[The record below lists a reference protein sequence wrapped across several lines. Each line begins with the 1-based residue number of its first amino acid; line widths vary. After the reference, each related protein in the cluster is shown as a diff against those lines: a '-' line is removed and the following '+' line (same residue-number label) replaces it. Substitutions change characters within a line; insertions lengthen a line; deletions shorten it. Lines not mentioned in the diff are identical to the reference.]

1 MKKLN
6 LIFSLV
12 LFLFLLS
19 APLVLAQ
26 MGCMQM
32 KGEGMSCTMM
42 EKADELGLT
51 AEQQAKIKTIHLEAK
66 KEEIRLKADME
77 LAELD
82 LKQLMMADTPNQDQI
97 MKAVDN
103 LGLLRTKMAKAKIK
117 TKFAVQQILTK
128 EQLAK
133 WKEMKKECCEEESCG
148 MEGKKEG
155 CGMKCMSKMAKP
167 GMMMGA
173 PEQVEIKVEKCM
185 KK

>member
-1 MKKLN
+1 LKKLN
-6 LIFSLV
+6 LIFGLV

-19 APLVLAQ
+19 APLALAQ

-32 KGEGMSCTMM
+32 KGPGMSCGMM

-66 KEEIRLKADME
+66 KEEIRLKADIE

-97 MKAVDN
+97 LKAVDN
-103 LGLLRTKMAKAKIK
+103 LGLLKTKMAKAEIK
-117 TKFAVQQILTK
+117 TKLAMQQILTK

-133 WKEMKKECCEEESCG
+133 WKEMKKECCG
-148 MEGKKEG
+148 MGGKGEG
-155 CGMKCMSKMAKP
+155 CEMKCMQKMMKP

-173 PEQVEIKVEKCM
+173 PEQVEVKVEKCM

>member
-12 LFLFLLS
+12 LFLLLLG
-19 APLVLAQ
+19 APLALAQ

-32 KGEGMSCTMM
+32 KGEGMSCGMM

-66 KEEIRLKADME
+66 KEEIRSKADIE

-103 LGLLRTKMAKAKIK
+103 LGLLKTKMSKAEIK
-117 TKFAVQQILTK
+117 TKLAVRQVLTK

-155 CGMKCMSKMAKP
+155 CGMKCMSKMVKP

-173 PEQVEIKVEKCM
+173 PEQVEVRVEKCM